1 MPVSDSRLSSLVFD
15 WNCVHKVPFCLN
27 REDIAVQKVM
37 NADKAVLMAAFARM
51 DVVALAAAVGTVCAM
66 GLFLLTGTL
75 LLKGTPPG
83 MHTGIH
89 LGLLGIY
96 LPGYSVSWGG
106 SVIGAVYAFII
117 GALIGFVW
125 AVLWNLT
132 HYLYIITV
140 VVRANW
146 WRLMG
151 D

>member
-1 MPVSDSRLSSLVFD
+1 M
-15 WNCVHKVPFCLN
+15 
-27 REDIAVQKVM
+27 QKLM

-51 DVVALAAAVGTVCAM
+51 DVMALAVAMGTVCAM
-66 GLFLLTGTL
+66 GLFLLTVTL
-75 LLKGTPPG
+75 LVKGTPPG
-83 MHTGIH
+83 MHIGIH

-96 LPGYSVSWGG
+96 LPAFSVSWVG
-106 SVIGAVYAFII
+106 SVIGAVYAFVI
-117 GALIGFVW
+117 GAVVGFIW

-146 WRLMG
+146 WRLMA

>member
-1 MPVSDSRLSSLVFD
+1 
-15 WNCVHKVPFCLN
+15 
-27 REDIAVQKVM
+27 VQKPM

-51 DVVALAAAVGTVCAM
+51 DVVALAVAMGTVCAI
-66 GLFLLTGTL
+66 GLFLLTGAL
-75 LLKGTPPG
+75 LIKGAPPG
-83 MHTGIH
+83 MPIGTH

-96 LPGYSVSWGG
+96 LPGYGVSWAG
-106 SVIGAVYAFII
+106 SAIGAVYAWLI

-125 AVLWNLT
+125 AVLWNFT
-132 HYLYIITV
+132 HYFYIILV

>member
-1 MPVSDSRLSSLVFD
+1 M
-15 WNCVHKVPFCLN
+15 
-27 REDIAVQKVM
+27 AVKKLM

-51 DVVALAAAVGTVCAM
+51 DVVALAVAMGAVCAI
-66 GLFLLTGTL
+66 GLFLLTVTL
-75 LLKGTPPG
+75 LVKGTPPG
-83 MHTGIH
+83 MPIGTH

-106 SVIGAVYAFII
+106 SAIGAAYASII
-117 GALIGFVW
+117 GALIGFIW

-132 HYLYIITV
+132 HYLYIIVV

-146 WRLMG
+146 WRLMA

>member
-1 MPVSDSRLSSLVFD
+1 M
-15 WNCVHKVPFCLN
+15 
-27 REDIAVQKVM
+27 AVQKLM

-51 DVVALAAAVGTVCAM
+51 DVVALAVAIGTVCAT
-66 GLFLLTGTL
+66 GLFLLTVTL
-75 LLKGTPPG
+75 LVKGAPPG
-83 MHTGIH
+83 TAIGPH

-96 LPGYSVSWGG
+96 LPGYGVSWIG
-106 SVIGAVYAFII
+106 SIVGAVYAWLI

-132 HYLYIITV
+132 HYLYIILV
-140 VVRANW
+140 VVRAHW